1 MPEGSAAA
9 SPESGAAAARLPAE
23 AVTKVTELLR
33 AGRTADANKQIAALA
48 AKLGEGGRDAVR
60 AAVVAEPE
68 LHQSLVSLEQW
79 LDGMVDLKSATPL
92 AVWWA
97 LPASGIDLESAVND
111 VRLFIDNYP
120 TEGRKIP
127 ILQASASDWLVRRL
141 ALFFDPAPRMP
152 AIREAIT
159 MLTEAARPGFPDSS
173 KNFDAMLAEYDDE
186 KLWYSM
192 AEMIVRSQLLATD

>member
-1 MPEGSAAA
+1 MSEGGAAA
-9 SPESGAAAARLPAE
+9 SPKPGAAAARLPAE

-48 AKLGEGGRDAVR
+48 AKFGEGGREAVR
-60 AAVVAEPE
+60 EAVLAEPQ
-68 LHQSLVSLEQW
+68 LKQSLDSLEQW
-79 LDGMVDLKSATPL
+79 LDGTVDLKSAAPL

-159 MLTEAARPGFPDSS
+159 MLTEAARPSFPDSS
-173 KNFDAMLAEYDDE
+173 KNFDAVLAEYDDE

-192 AEMIVRSQLLATD
+192 AEMIVRSQLLAKD

>member
-1 MPEGSAAA
+1 MTEGSAAV

-33 AGRTADANKQIAALA
+33 AGRTADANTQIASLA
-48 AKLGEGGRDAVR
+48 AKFGEGGREAVR
-60 AAVVAEPE
+60 AAVVAEPQ
-68 LHQSLVSLEQW
+68 LNQSLVLLEQW

-97 LPASGIDLESAVND
+97 VPASGIDLESAVND

-127 ILQASASDWLVRRL
+127 ILQASAADWLVRRF
-141 ALFFDPAPRMP
+141 ALFSDPAPRMP

-159 MLTEAARPGFPDSS
+159 MLSGAARPSFPDSS
-173 KNFDAMLAEYDDE
+173 KNFDALLAEYDDE